1 MSPTLISTWPKY
13 LDLNICFTKNCLT
26 NLSTL
31 SHPISQ
37 TWELTIPIP
46 HWILTF
52 FHIKKELLITF
63 KVTISEHQTVE
74 IHNTFA
80 VEIIFRW
87 NLNIAFPHSIKE
99 LRIVLGYLWPNPYY
113 QIPEEEILHAPSRVS
128 LATGVTASEY
138 STYTNTPSLPSTL
151 EILPQLEQPVPINH
165 FTAGLR
171 IPSELPPL
179 PLISTYW
186 QVVDNFIHQSP
197 VPILSVEQVLAH
209 IQSGIDLDQPA
220 FREGSIM
227 YQNLQNIN
235 RKTHPEFYTNLSDP
249 MDNNYKQ
256 PCLEDSEQWGEEEE
270 EEECPLPIPGPS
282 GTHLRIPES
291 EHNSEE
297 QSSKNTRDRLERHL
311 GTIVEETFQERM
323 TLKSL

>member
-1 MSPTLISTWPKY
+1 MHSP
-13 LDLNICFTKNCLT
+13 
-26 NLSTL
+26 
-31 SHPISQ
+31 HP
-37 TWELTIPIP
+37 
-46 HWILTF
+46 
-52 FHIKKELLITF
+52 
-63 KVTISEHQTVE
+63 
-74 IHNTFA
+74 
-80 VEIIFRW
+80 
-87 NLNIAFPHSIKE
+87 IKE

-128 LATGVTASEY
+128 LATEVTASEY

-171 IPSELPPL
+171 IPSELLPL
-179 PLISTYW
+179 PLISTYG

-209 IQSGIDLDQPA
+209 IQSGIDLDQSA

-235 RKTHPEFYTNLSDP
+235 RKTHPEFYTNSSDP
-249 MDNNYKQ
+249 VDNNYKQ

-270 EEECPLPIPGPS
+270 EEESPS

-311 GTIVEETFQERM
+311 GTIVEEMFQERM